1 MINYEDK
8 IGKFYCDD
16 TTAIHIAVN
25 TEIGLM
31 GKVVIQDDDYVTMA
45 MDTNVEFFLD
55 GYGMQECTAAYFYQ
69 RVNEALK
76 QAEKLT
82 QQLKPY

>member
-1 MINYEDK
+1 MINHEDK
-8 IGKFYCDD
+8 IGKFYCND
-16 TTAIHIAVN
+16 TTAIHITGN

-31 GKVVIQDDDYVTMA
+31 GKVVMTGDNFINISANSYMKI
-45 MDTNVEFFLD
+45 FLTEPT
-55 GYGMQECTAAYFYQ
+55 MQECTAEYFYQ

-76 QAEKLT
+76 KAEKLT

>member
-1 MINYEDK
+1 MINHEDK
-8 IGKFYCDD
+8 IGKFYCND
-16 TTAIHIAVN
+16 TTAIHITGN

-45 MDTNVEFFLD
+45 TDTGVEFFLD
-55 GYGMQECTAAYFYQ
+55 GYGMQGCTAAYFYQ
-69 RVNEALK
+69 RVNEAFK